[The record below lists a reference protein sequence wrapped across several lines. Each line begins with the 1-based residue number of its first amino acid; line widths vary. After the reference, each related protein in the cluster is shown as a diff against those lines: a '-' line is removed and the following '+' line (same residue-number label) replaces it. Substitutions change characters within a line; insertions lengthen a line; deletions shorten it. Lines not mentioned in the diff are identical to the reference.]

1 MCVWRWVLEKASI
14 LVVAK
19 ANNAVAMAMGKS
31 MLMRGAKGAVGSGRS
46 RRFFVWSLRGTRCRT
61 NVGHFESKMFHY
73 QMIIT
78 RNKNLPTTLN

>member
-19 ANNAVAMAMGKS
+19 ANNAVAMAMWKS

-46 RRFFVWSLRGTRCRT
+46 RRFLY
-61 NVGHFESKMFHY
+61 GHFGGPDVA
-73 QMIIT
+73 QM
-78 RNKNLPTTLN
+78 

>member
-46 RRFFVWSLRGTRCRT
+46 RRFLILVTSGDQMSHKCRT
-61 NVGHFESKMFHY
+61 
-73 QMIIT
+73 
-78 RNKNLPTTLN
+78 L